1 MTGISVVVP
10 TKDRLQYLKKAVPAY
25 LEHDEV
31 REVVIVVDGCT
42 DQTLAYASAVSAGD
56 DRIRY
61 VDNGKN
67 RGLTYSRNKGIE
79 LARQEYVFTGE
90 DDLELSAGFFKTLLA
105 HMEETGAD
113 IISGR
118 NIFRFE
124 QETAEQATQRTDRI
138 TGSAVDRRAIAVQT
152 GMPGTE
158 DREQPLLPAPMLGR
172 TALFREIGFDESYRG
187 NAWREESDFQLSARE
202 RGCRLVYCPHAVS
215 FNLMIENDRGGA
227 HSWVGAKRVA
237 WVVRNN
243 WRFIRK
249 HREMIAR
256 DFDIGSPYAY
266 ITGFAVKRTF
276 MEIVLPR
283 LIEAKRRSMGV
294 LGRTPGEGE

>member
-10 TKDRLQYLKKAVPAY
+10 TKDRLRYLKKAVPAY

-31 REVVIVVDGCT
+31 REVIIVVDGCT
-42 DQTLAYASAVSAGD
+42 DETLAYARAASAGD

-61 VDNGKN
+61 VDNEKN
-67 RGLTYSRNKGIE
+67 RGLTYSRNRGID

-105 HMEETGAD
+105 HLEETGAD

-124 QETAEQATQRTDRI
+124 QETAEEATQRTDRI
-138 TGSAVDRRAIAVQT
+138 TGSAVDRRAVAVET

-172 TALFREIGFDESYRG
+172 AALFREIRFDESYRG

-202 RGCRLVYCPHAVS
+202 RGCKLVFCPHAVS

-227 HSWVGAKRVA
+227 HSWVGARRVA
-237 WVVRNN
+237 WIVRNN

-249 HREMIAR
+249 HRELIAR
-256 DFDIGSPYAY
+256 DFGIGNQYAY
-266 ITGFAVKRTF
+266 IARFAVNRVF
-276 MEIVLPR
+276 LEMVLPR
-283 LIEAKRRSMGV
+283 LIEGKRRV
-294 LGRTPGEGE
+294 LGRKPGEGE